1 MQNWEIGV
9 SGMPA
14 PTGHLVLGYL
24 ETPLKGATARFA
36 PVHLQQLG
44 LERGS
49 RERNCRFEVSK
60 LFIFI
65 IILFW
70 FLMVC

>member
-9 SGMPA
+9 CGMPA

-24 ETPLKGATARFA
+24 ETPSKGATARFA

-49 RERNCRFEVSK
+49 RERNCRF
-60 LFIFI
+60 
-65 IILFW
+65 
-70 FLMVC
+70 

>member
-1 MQNWEIGV
+1 MQNWEIGF
-9 SGMPA
+9 SGMPG

-24 ETPLKGATARFA
+24 ETPLKG
-36 PVHLQQLG
+36 LQQLG

-65 IILFW
+65 IFLFW

>member
-36 PVHLQQLG
+36 LVHLQQLG

-60 LFIFI
+60 LFNLV
-65 IILFW
+65 ILVYFGS
-70 FLMVC
+70 